1 MPHGAYAELHVA
13 TNYSFLRGASHVEEL
28 LLAAKA
34 LGLAAIGVADRN
46 TLAGIARAHARAA
59 EADVRLVVG
68 CRLDL
73 RDGLPVLAY
82 PTDRAAYARL
92 CRLLT
97 LGKGRAGKG
106 GCDLSWA
113 DLAAGGDGLLLV
125 LLPDQ
130 PDAAL
135 AGALARLRQDCPGR
149 GYLSL
154 CLRRRPGDAVRLHGL
169 AEMAQA
175 AGVPTVVTGDVLYHA
190 PERRILQDVVTCI
203 REGCTIDDA
212 GFRRERSADRHLKG
226 PAEMARLHARHPAA
240 LARTLEI
247 VDRCTFSLSEL
258 RYQYPDEADVPGE
271 TPQAGLERLVRESV
285 PRRYPGGLPPDVAQQ
300 LAHELRLI
308 ADLAY
313 APYFLTVNSIVRFAR
328 GRGILCQG
336 RGSAANSGDLL
347 RPGHHQHR
355 PGALGPAVRALR
367 LGRAARAAR
376 HRRGLRGRAP
386 RGGDTGGCT
395 STTAATAPPCAAR

>member
-1 MPHGAYAELHVA
+1 MTPALLGVYAELQVA

-34 LGLAAIGVADRN
+34 LGLAAIGVTDHN
-46 TLAGIARAHARAA
+46 TLAGIARSHARAA
-59 EADVRLVVG
+59 EAGVRLVVG

-73 RDGLPVLAY
+73 RDSLPVLAY
-82 PTDRAAYARL
+82 PTDRAAYAQL

-97 LGKGRAGKG
+97 LGKGRTGKG

-113 DLAAGGDGLLLV
+113 DLVAGGDGLLLV

-130 PDAAL
+130 PDDAL
-135 AGALARLRQDCPGR
+135 AGALTRLQRDARRR

-154 CLRRRPGDAVRLHGL
+154 CLRRRAGDAVRLHQL
-169 AEMAQA
+169 AEMAGA
-175 AGVPTVVTGDVLYHA
+175 AGMPTVITGDVLYHA

-212 GFRRERSADRHLKG
+212 GFRRERFAERHLRG
-226 PAEMARLHARHPAA
+226 PAEMTRLHARYPEA

-247 VDRCTFSLSEL
+247 MDRCTFSLSEL

-285 PRRYPGGLPPDVAQQ
+285 PLRYAGGLPPDVARQ

-308 ADLAY
+308 GELEY

-336 RGSAANSGDLL
+336 RGSAANS
-347 RPGHHQHR
+347 
-355 PGALGPAVRALR
+355 AVCFVLGCKPAQVWDPEEL
-367 LGRAARAAR
+367 
-376 HRRGLRGRAP
+376 
-386 RGGDTGGCT
+386 
-395 STTAATAPPCAAR
+395 